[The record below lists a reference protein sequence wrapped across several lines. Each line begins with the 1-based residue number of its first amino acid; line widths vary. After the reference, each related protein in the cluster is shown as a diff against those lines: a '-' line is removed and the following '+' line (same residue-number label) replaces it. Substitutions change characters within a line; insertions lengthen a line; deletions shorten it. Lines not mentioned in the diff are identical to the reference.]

1 MANRKF
7 WLLTLGV
14 LAVVTLL
21 TGWLVNRHLVDQRV
35 EEAQQRLMLVNNLR
49 RAALSR
55 YLETAEAELRYW
67 STNLELLGY
76 QRFLTV
82 AWQDATRLGLDPEA
96 RLREVY
102 ITQNPYPLGERAK
115 FTDTPQASPYRTV
128 HALLHPLTRKFV
140 SERGYYDFFLIDREG
155 NVAYTVEKEDDFG
168 TNLMSGPYR
177 DSGLADAFR
186 KALAG
191 EAQDKVAYSDFERY
205 APSDNAP
212 AMFMANAMHDT
223 DGTLLGV
230 LAFQLPTDRIVH
242 IMDEATEGTET
253 GEAYI
258 VGQDLLMRSE
268 SRFAD
273 ASTVLEVSVDTTPVQ
288 RALQAEYGVILAED
302 YRGIAVYSAYSN
314 IQLDDFGWALLVDI
328 DRSEVLERAT
338 GHRGWLSGVLLFFYS
353 LAAFSAWL
361 LRSADVDVGLGLGDL
376 DGAVD
381 AAGD

>member
-1 MANRKF
+1 MADRKF

-21 TGWLVNRHLVDQRV
+21 SGWLANRYIVGQRV
-35 EEAQQRLMLVNNLR
+35 AEIEQRLLLVNNLR

-67 STNLELLGY
+67 STNLELVGY
-76 QRFLTV
+76 QRFLSV
-82 AWQDATRLGLDPEA
+82 AWQEAIRRGVDPEA

-102 ITQNPYPLGERAK
+102 ITQNPYPAGERAK
-115 FTDTPQASPYRTV
+115 FADTPQAMPYRTV

-168 TNLMSGPYR
+168 TNLLTGPYR
-177 DSGLADAFR
+177 DSGLAEVFR
-186 KALAG
+186 RALEE
-191 EAQDKVAYSDFERY
+191 EAEDRVVFSDFERY
-205 APSDNAP
+205 APSNNAP

-242 IMDEATEGTET
+242 IMDKATEGTET

-258 VGQDLLMRSE
+258 VGEDLLMRSE
-268 SRFAD
+268 SRFAED
-273 ASTVLEVSVDTTPVQ
+273 SSVLEVTVDTPPVQ
-288 RALQAEYGVILAED
+288 RALKAEYGVMAAED
-302 YRGIAVYSAYSN
+302 YRGVPVYAAYSN
-314 IQLDDFGWALLVDI
+314 IQLDEFSWALLVEI
-328 DRSEVLERAT
+328 DRAEALERAT
-338 GHRGWLSGVLLFFYS
+338 GHRGWLGGILLLFYS

-361 LRSADVDVGLGLGDL
+361 LRSAEADVDMGFVDL
-376 DGAVD
+376 DATVD
-381 AAGD
+381 AGD